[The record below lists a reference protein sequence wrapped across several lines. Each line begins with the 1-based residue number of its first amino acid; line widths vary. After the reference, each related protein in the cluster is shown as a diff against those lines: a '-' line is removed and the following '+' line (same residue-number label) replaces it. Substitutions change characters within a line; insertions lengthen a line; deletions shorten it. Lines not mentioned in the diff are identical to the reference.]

1 MIFRI
6 TPNKDDKI
14 FLKKNRTILEPMLSR
29 WIWEMKS
36 DILKMP
42 SDTAADREER
52 DRAISAMKFIES
64 LLKTINIVVSEPKES
79 NINYI

>member
-1 MIFRI
+1 MFRI

-42 SDTAADREER
+42 SDTATDREER
-52 DRAISAMKFIES
+52 DRAISTMRFIEAI
-64 LLKTINIVVSEPKES
+64 LKQINIVISEPKES
-79 NINYI
+79 NTNCI